1 MGQIILKIDELVA
14 QKWATLSLEQKERLT
29 WQFEELVLQLFSN
42 AGKSD
47 SMKKTINEPSTTYK
61 ATEKK
66 EKKENVKQV
75 QTMRK
80 AERPTYKSK
89 NRTERRQQIET
100 LTSPLLVDLSK
111 FKFDRNEANDYGS

>member
-1 MGQIILKIDELVA
+1 MERIILKIDELVA
-14 QKWATLSLEQKERLT
+14 QKWDTLSLEQKEQLARE
-29 WQFEELVLQLFSN
+29 FEQLILQLFSDAEKN
-42 AGKSD
+42 D
-47 SMKKTINEPSTTYK
+47 SIKETINEPSTTYK
-61 ATEKK
+61 AT

-80 AERPTYKSK
+80 AERPTYNSK
-89 NRTERRQQIET
+89 NRTERRQQIEA